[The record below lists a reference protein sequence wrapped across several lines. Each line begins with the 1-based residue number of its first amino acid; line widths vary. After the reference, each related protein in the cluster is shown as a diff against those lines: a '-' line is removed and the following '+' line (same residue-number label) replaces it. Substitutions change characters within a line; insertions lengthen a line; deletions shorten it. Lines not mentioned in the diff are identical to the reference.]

1 MTEYCDECGQ
11 QINIH
16 NAVIAYHDCWFCSY
30 DCLHDFIDEQSD
42 EFDLGEI
49 AAYE

>member
-1 MTEYCDECGQ
+1 MEQYCDQCGR
-11 QINIH
+11 QITNH
-16 NAVIAYHDCWFCSY
+16 DSVIAYHDCWFCSY

-42 EFDLGEI
+42 EFDLEEI